1 MEHLLI
7 RGRPLR
13 VAAFSLVTGVGI
25 SGIAYAEEA
34 APAPD
39 PSALFAEATRAMEAA
54 DYRVACPKLEEVV
67 RLVPEGLG
75 AKLAL
80 GDCYEGAGRLATA
93 QRAYVAA
100 AAAAAAANN
109 RKRQAEAQAKAD
121 ALNPRLARLVLQVAP
136 EVASL
141 QGLTITRDG
150 APISLAEVGIPV
162 AVDAGT
168 FTFRV
173 FAPGKQPRDLVASG
187 VADGAT
193 VTVKVERLDDEV
205 APARPIAVLPMPP
218 PEPRM
223 TNVPFWSAQR
233 IGGLSVGLGGVVG
246 LGLGGLFAG
255 LTASALGESEDLGC
269 NSEGQCPT
277 QEGVD
282 VRERALVM
290 SHGATASLVAGGVLA
305 LTGVL
310 VFATAPSGP
319 EIVVA
324 SQGVVMRGAF

>member
-1 MEHLLI
+1 MI
-7 RGRPLR
+7 QVRPLR
-13 VAAFSLVTGVGI
+13 LASLSLVAALGV
-25 SGIAYAEEA
+25 SRFVHAEEA
-34 APAPD
+34 APAVD

-54 DYRVACPKLEEVV
+54 DYQAACPKLEEVV
-67 RLVPEGLG
+67 RLVPDGLG

-109 RKRQAEAQAKAD
+109 GKRQAEAQAKAD

-141 QGLTITRDG
+141 QGLTITRNG

-173 FAPGKQPRDLVASG
+173 FAPGKQPEDFVAAG

-193 VTVKVERLDDEV
+193 VTVKVEPLEDE
-205 APARPIAVLPMPP
+205 AEPARPVLIPTRQP
-218 PEPRM
+218 PEPPM

-233 IGGLSVGLGGVVG
+233 IGGLAVGLGGVVG

-255 LTASALGESEDLGC
+255 LTAGALGESEELGC

-277 QEGVD
+277 REGVD
-282 VRERALVM
+282 VRERALAM
-290 SHGATASLVAGGVLA
+290 SHGATVSLVAGGVLA
-305 LTGVL
+305 VTGVL

-324 SQGVVMRGAF
+324 SQGVVLRGAF